1 MDTKSIIS
9 NVLTA
14 VLTTAVLGI
23 GAYVMGVFEKG
34 SEAISEDQIIRVIDA
49 TLVTASGKKLRARIA
64 EVDQQLVALETR
76 ADRLEKDLDEAERSI
91 LCLAGGC

>member
-1 MDTKSIIS
+1 MDTKAIVS

-14 VLTTAVLGI
+14 VLTTAVLGV

-34 SEAISEDQIIRVIDA
+34 AEAITEDQIIAVIDE
-49 TLVTASGKKLRARIA
+49 TLVTASGKTLKARIA
-64 EVDQQLVALETR
+64 EVDQQLAVLETR
-76 ADRLEKDLDEAERSI
+76 ADILEKNLDEAEKSI